1 MAETTLFWQQSS
13 WLPYAWHT
21 LCNDY
26 RKTEAKRPLRHKGDR
41 VMSIG
46 LKHFRGDIV
55 AKYQGVASQ
64 DVIKAVQKASS
75 RTGVDFAF
83 LMEKASTES
92 NFNPAAKSKSSSA
105 RGLFQFLEETW
116 LRVVKKHGDKY
127 GLGDLADK
135 IEIKG
140 GRACCTADREKILA
154 LRNNPEIS
162 ALMAGEFSSDNK
174 DYLKGN
180 TRDKVGSTELYL
192 AHFMGAGG
200 AAKFLNARAVNG
212 DVLAKDL
219 FPHAA
224 KVNKTIFYDRAKQP
238 RSLDEVYNLF
248 AKKFGGVASTTASS
262 QHPVKRPAQ
271 SEAADHAPAP
281 KAPLGLFKGRA
292 LPVFDDNNEKDDIIW
307 SDDPRF
313 RHHTLPSSGFSKSKA
328 GLQKLHAQSIVMMAE
343 MMDKP
348 SERRNNSNI
357 DRHGF
362 NS

>member
-1 MAETTLFWQQSS
+1 MSISFGQ
-13 WLPYAWHT
+13 Y
-21 LCNDY
+21 
-26 RKTEAKRPLRHKGDR
+26 KGD
-41 VMSIG
+41 I
-46 LKHFRGDIV
+46 L

-64 DVIKAVQKASS
+64 DVIKAVEKASS

-92 NFNPAAKSKSSSA
+92 NFNPTAKSKSSSA

-180 TRDKVGSTELYL
+180 TKDKVGSTELYL

-200 AAKFLNARAVNG
+200 AAKFLNARAMNG
-212 DVLAKDL
+212 DALAKDL
-219 FPHAA
+219 FPTAA
-224 KVNKTIFYDRAKQP
+224 KANKTIFYDSKKQP

-248 AKKFGGVASTTASS
+248 AKKFGSVKSTPSSHPTQDVAVA
-262 QHPVKRPAQ
+262 K
-271 SEAADHAPAP
+271 APAP
-281 KAPLGLFKGRA
+281 KATPLDLFKGRA

-307 SDDPRF
+307 NDDPRF
-313 RHHTLPSSGFSKSKA
+313 MRHPSSGFSKSKI
-328 GLQKLHAQSIVMMAE
+328 GLQKLHAQNILMMAE
-343 MMDKP
+343 LTEKLPVRRSNLDKFGY
-348 SERRNNSNI
+348 NS
-357 DRHGF
+357 
-362 NS
+362 

>member
-1 MAETTLFWQQSS
+1 MSISFGQ
-13 WLPYAWHT
+13 Y
-21 LCNDY
+21 
-26 RKTEAKRPLRHKGDR
+26 KGD
-41 VMSIG
+41 I
-46 LKHFRGDIV
+46 L

-64 DVIKAVQKASS
+64 DVIKAVEKASS

-92 NFNPAAKSKSSSA
+92 NFNPTAKSKSSSA

-180 TRDKVGSTELYL
+180 TKDKVGSTELYL

-200 AAKFLNARAVNG
+200 AAKFLNARAMNG
-212 DVLAKDL
+212 DALAKDL
-219 FPHAA
+219 FP
-224 KVNKTIFYDRAKQP
+224 
-238 RSLDEVYNLF
+238 NLF
-248 AKKFGGVASTTASS
+248 AKKFGSVKSTPSSHPTQDVAVA
-262 QHPVKRPAQ
+262 K
-271 SEAADHAPAP
+271 APAP
-281 KAPLGLFKGRA
+281 KATPLDLFKGRA

-307 SDDPRF
+307 NDDPRF
-313 RHHTLPSSGFSKSKA
+313 MRHPSSGFSKSKI
-328 GLQKLHAQSIVMMAE
+328 GLQKLHAQNILMMAE
-343 MMDKP
+343 LTEKLPVRRSNLDKFGY
-348 SERRNNSNI
+348 NS
-357 DRHGF
+357 
-362 NS
+362 

>member
-1 MAETTLFWQQSS
+1 
-13 WLPYAWHT
+13 
-21 LCNDY
+21 
-26 RKTEAKRPLRHKGDR
+26 
-41 VMSIG
+41 MSINFG
-46 LKHFRGDIV
+46 QHKSEIIAR
-55 AKYQGVASQ
+55 YQGVASQ
-64 DVIKAVQKASS
+64 DVIKAVQKASAK
-75 RTGVDFAF
+75 TGVDFAF

-105 RGLFQFLEETW
+105 RGLYQFLEDTW
-116 LRVVKKHGDKY
+116 LRMVKKHGDKY
-127 GLGDLADK
+127 GLGDMADK

-140 GRACCTADREKILA
+140 GRACCTTDKEKILA
-154 LRNNPEIS
+154 LRNDPEIS

-219 FPHAA
+219 FPTAA
-224 KVNKTIFYDRAKQP
+224 KANKAIFYDARKQA

-248 AKKFGGVASTTASS
+248 AKKFGGVATTTASS
-262 QHPVKRPAQ
+262 HHPVKRPAQ
-271 SEAADHAPAP
+271 SDAADHAPAP
-281 KAPLGLFKGRA
+281 KATPLDLFKGRA
-292 LPVFDDNNEKDDIIW
+292 LPVFDDSNEKDDIIW
-307 SDDPRF
+307 NDDPRF
-313 RHHTLPSSGFSKSKA
+313 MRHPSSGFSKSKI
-328 GLQKLHAQSIVMMAE
+328 GLQKLHAQSILMMAE
-343 MMDKP
+343 LTEKLPD
-348 SERRNNSNI
+348 RRNNSNV